1 MVKPSPVLSGHTA
14 SGEAL
19 GRFAFGLPSNPLL
32 VSLAAREKL
41 DARRWARVHAQFL
54 ELDF

>member
-1 MVKPSPVLSGHTA
+1 VLSGHTA

-32 VSLAAREKL
+32 VSLAARKKM

-54 ELDF
+54 ELEF